1 MGTTTFTVTEYPSTV
16 STTGTWT
23 DPGYI
28 VSNNGVNASTT
39 GTLGA
44 VVELTT
50 SNFGFN
56 IPAYATITSI
66 IAQIQHYS
74 TSSTDGHAKFYVS
87 LCHNGVS
94 KRTRTITD
102 MQSTVTTTSLTLNA
116 EEVALVSIAELNSDL
131 IQVVIGVEKLSGT
144 ETYYFDYASIIVG
157 YTVPSETVPSETVL
171 VNGYTLIDTDWVYPG
186 SVYASGDG
194 AMNWTSLATDTS
206 QSIWLN
212 IPDMNIPDGSTI
224 ISADAII
231 SAQISSAESM
241 NAEYDLYYNSSL
253 IDSHQAVLGLTRVY
267 QTLSAS
273 NYSTLPSLTQCNS
286 GNLRIRF
293 KIIQGNKPLCTYY
306 IDYIALRVLY
316 SVPAGNVYV
325 NIGGT
330 WKLGTAYVNV
340 GGVWKQAVVS
350 ANIGEVWKS

>member
-1 MGTTTFTVTEYPSTV
+1 MGATTFTVTEFPSTV

-23 DPGYI
+23 TPENI
-28 VSNNGVNASTT
+28 VSNNGLDASTT

-66 IAQIQHYS
+66 IVQIQHYS

-87 LCHNGVS
+87 LRHNGVS
-94 KRTRTITD
+94 KRTGTITD
-102 MQSTVTTTSLTLNA
+102 MRSTVTTTSLTLNA
-116 EEVALVSIAELNSDL
+116 EQVASVSIAELNSNL
-131 IQVVIGVEKLSGT
+131 MQAVIGVEKLSGT

-157 YTVPSETVPSETVL
+157 YTVPSETVL

-194 AMNWTSLATDTS
+194 AMNWTSLATYTS

-241 NAEYDLYYNSSL
+241 NAEYDLYENSSL
-253 IDSHQAVLGLTRVY
+253 IASHQAVIGLTTLY

-273 NYSTLPSLTQCNS
+273 NYSTPPSLSQCNS

-316 SVPAGNVYV
+316 SLPVSGNVYV